1 MLKAAIEKIQEM
13 AAKPE
18 RFSIDGHDYIMTP
31 DGGYTEI
38 KPELEYPEQI
48 TLSSL
53 DALIQF
59 VKREALNAN
68 DHVFITIPNHETVC
82 CFTEPIKDLRW
93 NRVYLYTAKA
103 TDVPGWN
110 KEVKM
115 GFEEAMIAL
124 RTRFTPT
131 PDTDYALRL
140 LSSITTGGKVTFN
153 DNGVATSI
161 VTQKGIALQENTEIR
176 PIVRLSPYRT
186 FQEVPQPESQFL
198 IRVSERAITIVEA
211 DGGMWK
217 LQARRNIMQ
226 FLAAELAEEI
236 ESGKVV
242 LTM

>member
-38 KPELEYPEQI
+38 KPELEYPELI
-48 TLSSL
+48 TLCSL
-53 DALIQF
+53 DALVQF
-59 VKREALNAN
+59 VKSEALNIN
-68 DHVFITIPNHETVC
+68 DQVFITIPNHETVS
-82 CFTEPIKDLRW
+82 CFTHPIPELRF
-93 NRVYLYTAKA
+93 NRVYLYIAKA

-110 KEVKM
+110 EEVKM

-217 LQARRNIMQ
+217 LQARRNVMQ

>member
-18 RFSIDGHDYIMTP
+18 VLTIDGHDYIMDK
-31 DGGYTEI
+31 DGGYGEI
-38 KPELEYPEQI
+38 KPELEYPDTI
-48 TLSSL
+48 MLHSL

-59 VKREALNAN
+59 VRKEALTTN
-68 DHVFITIPNHETVC
+68 DVVFITIPDHMTVQ
-82 CFTEPIKDLRW
+82 CFTPPIDSIRW
-93 NRVYLYTAKA
+93 NRVYLYSAKA
-103 TDVPGWN
+103 TDVPGWGS
-110 KEVKM
+110 EVKM

-124 RTRFTPT
+124 RTRFCPT

>member
-18 RFSIDGHDYIMTP
+18 RFSIDGHEFVMDST
-31 DGGYTEI
+31 GGYAEI
-38 KPELEYPEQI
+38 KPDLEYPESI
-48 TLSSL
+48 VLNSL
-53 DALIQF
+53 DALIRF
-59 VKREALNAN
+59 VKKEALVAN
-68 DHVFITIPNHETVC
+68 DVVFITIPDHETVS
-82 CFTEPIKDLRW
+82 CFTAPVRELRW

-103 TDVPGWN
+103 TDVPGWG

-186 FQEVPQPESQFL
+186 FQEVLQPESQFL

-226 FLAAELAEEI
+226 FIGTELAEEI

>member
-13 AAKPE
+13 AAKPNLVT
-18 RFSIDGHDYIMTP
+18 IDGHDYIM
-31 DGGYTEI
+31 DKEGGFCEI
-38 KPELEYPEQI
+38 KPELEYPDLI
-48 TLSSL
+48 TLNSL

-59 VKREALNAN
+59 VKREALVAN
-68 DHVFITIPNHETVC
+68 DVVFITIPNHETVC
-82 CFTEPIKDLRW
+82 CFTEPIRELRS

-103 TDVPGWN
+103 TDVPGWAS
-110 KEVKM
+110 EVKM

-124 RTRFTPT
+124 RTRFSPT

-186 FQEVPQPESQFL
+186 FQEVLQPESQFL

-226 FLAAELAEEI
+226 FLAVALEAEI
-236 ESGKVV
+236 QSGKVV

>member
-13 AAKPE
+13 AAKPNLVT
-18 RFSIDGHDYIMTP
+18 IDGHDYIM
-31 DGGYTEI
+31 DKEGGFCEI
-38 KPELEYPEQI
+38 KPELEYPDLI
-48 TLSSL
+48 TLNSL

-59 VKREALNAN
+59 VKREALVAN
-68 DHVFITIPNHETVC
+68 DVVFITIPNHETVC
-82 CFTEPIKDLRW
+82 CFTEPIREFRW
-93 NRVYLYTAKA
+93 NRMYLYTAKA
-103 TDVPGWN
+103 TDVPGWAS
-110 KEVKM
+110 EVKM

-124 RTRFTPT
+124 RTRFSPT

-186 FQEVPQPESQFL
+186 FQEVLQPESQFL

-226 FLAAELAEEI
+226 FLAVALEEEI
-236 ESGKVV
+236 QSGKVV

>member
-18 RFSIDGHDYIMTP
+18 RFTIDGHDYIMTP

-38 KPELEYPEQI
+38 KPDLEYQEQI

-110 KEVKM
+110 EEVKM

-186 FQEVPQPESQFL
+186 FQEVLQPESQFL

-226 FLAAELAEEI
+226 FLASELEEEI
-236 ESGKVV
+236 GSGKVV